1 LQLLPLRR
9 YIHLKFIFNQHN
21 AIFALF
27 DKKKERI
34 IMIKVL
40 FVCMGN
46 ICRSPAAEGIF
57 KKFVANAN
65 LESKISIDSAGT
77 IGYHSG
83 KMPDSRMRKHA
94 LTRGYILDSRAR
106 QFNPKQDFEE
116 FDYIVTM
123 DNENYS
129 DIKKL
134 DIKKTYINKI
144 LKMGDFISDKNVSE
158 VPDPYYG
165 GTEGFEYVI
174 NILENGAKNLLTK
187 IKADLD
193 RNIKE

>member
-1 LQLLPLRR
+1 MENLNSVNKL
-9 YIHLKFIFNQHN
+9 
-21 AIFALF
+21 
-27 DKKKERI
+27 
-34 IMIKVL
+34 MIKVL

-57 KKFVANAN
+57 KKFVADAN

-83 KMPDSRMRKHA
+83 EMPDSRMRRHA
-94 LTRGYILDSRAR
+94 LARGYDLDSRAR
-106 QFNPKQDFEE
+106 QFNPKQDFED

-134 DIKKTYINKI
+134 DIKKLYIDKI

-165 GTEGFEYVI
+165 GAEGFEFVI
-174 NILENGAKNLLTK
+174 DVLEDGTKNLLTK
-187 IKADLD
+187 IKKDFE
-193 RNIKE
+193 RINQT

>member
-1 LQLLPLRR
+1 LRR
-9 YIHLKFIFNQHN
+9 YIHFKFIFNQHN

-34 IMIKVL
+34 AMIKVL

-57 KKFVANAN
+57 KKFVADAN
-65 LESKISIDSAGT
+65 LERKISIDSAGT
-77 IGYHSG
+77 IGYHTG
-83 KMPDSRMRKHA
+83 ELPDSRMRKHA

-134 DIKKTYINKI
+134 DIKKLYNDKI
-144 LKMGDFISDKNVSE
+144 LKMGDYISDKNVSE

-165 GTEGFEYVI
+165 GSEGFEYVI
-174 NILENGAKNLLTK
+174 NILENGSKNLLTK
-187 IKADLD
+187 IKADLE